1 MKKLNWLVW
10 VLIALPSL
18 ALAASALGK
27 ISGAAPVVA
36 NMTKI
41 GLGDTYTLLGALEL
55 LIVVLFVY
63 PATRNIGF
71 FLVCSYLGGAMAT
84 HATHGESAL
93 APAIIL
99 SLAWIAMFY
108 QKPYLFWGDTNR
120 SRS

>member
-1 MKKLNWLVW
+1 MKKMNWLVW
-10 VLIALPSL
+10 VLVALPSL
-18 ALAASALGK
+18 ALAASALAK
-27 ISGAAPVVA
+27 LSGAEAVVT

-41 GLGDTYTLLGALEL
+41 GLSDSYTLLGALEL

-93 APAIIL
+93 PPAIL
-99 SLAWIAMFY
+99 LGLAWVAMVY
-108 QKPYLFWGDTNR
+108 QKPWLFWGDSVRRNG
-120 SRS
+120 